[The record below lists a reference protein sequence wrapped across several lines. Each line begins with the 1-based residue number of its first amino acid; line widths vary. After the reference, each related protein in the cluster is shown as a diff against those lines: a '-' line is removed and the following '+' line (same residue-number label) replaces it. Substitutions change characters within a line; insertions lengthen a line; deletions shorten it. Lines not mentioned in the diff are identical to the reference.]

1 MSRDQ
6 AGKGAPDRLARRTRV
21 RKRAAWLTLGLL
33 LLAAA
38 VIAVGVGQVGIA
50 PAKVVRA
57 VLALI
62 AGRPAATQ
70 ADAIVRLR
78 LPRIVLSMV
87 VGAGLAT
94 SGAALQGLFKN
105 PMADPYLLGIS
116 AGGALGAALAMALGL
131 GVSALGLAPVPF
143 FAFLGAL
150 AAAWVVYLLGRS
162 GGRVHTETLLL
173 SGVAM
178 SALLSAVMS
187 FLIVVSNREGV
198 VNAIYFWMLGGFGQA
213 DWTRVVVAIPYA
225 FLGTGLSWAYA
236 RDLNAL
242 LLGEESALHLG
253 VDVERAKL
261 VVLSG
266 AALASA
272 AAVSV
277 SGIIGF
283 VGLIAPHIVRLLQ
296 GPDHRALI
304 PSAALVGAL
313 LLVVCDTL
321 ARAAFPPAEMPI
333 GVLTAFT
340 GVPFFLYL
348 LRRARRIGGER

>member
-1 MSRDQ
+1 MTPVQKRSRQ
-6 AGKGAPDRLARRTRV
+6 RRTV
-21 RKRAAWLTLGLL
+21 WLVLSLL
-33 LLAAA
+33 LIAAA
-38 VIAVGVGQVGIA
+38 VLAVGIGPVPVPPGEVL
-50 PAKVVRA
+50 RA
-57 VLALI
+57 LTDAL
-62 AGRPAATQ
+62 AGRPEATP
-70 ADAIVRLR
+70 ADAIVRIR
-78 LPRIVLSMV
+78 LPRVVLAAV

-105 PMADPYLLGIS
+105 AMADPYLLGIS
-116 AGGALGAALAMALGL
+116 AGGALGATLAIALGL
-131 GVSALGLAPVPF
+131 GMTAVGLAPVPL

-150 AAAWVVYLLGRS
+150 AAAWVVYLLGRT

-173 SGVAM
+173 AGVAM
-178 SALLSAVMS
+178 SALLSAAMS
-187 FLIVVSNREGV
+187 FLIALSNRHEV
-198 VNAIYFWMLGGFGQA
+198 VNAVYFWMLGGFYRA
-213 DWTRVVVAIPYA
+213 DWPRVAVAMPYA
-225 FLGTGLSWAYA
+225 LLGSGLSWLYA

-253 VDVERAKL
+253 VDVERMKII
-261 VVLSG
+261 VLTG

-283 VGLIAPHIVRLLQ
+283 VGLIAPHVVRLVQ

-313 LLVVCDTL
+313 FLVVCDTL
-321 ARAAFPPAEMPI
+321 ARTAFAPTEMPI

-348 LRRARRIGGER
+348 LRRSRRVGG